1 MKKKGFA
8 REFWQYV
15 MDSSSLINIEQNR
28 GVRTLEQRRGA
39 IIISE
44 RVAYEVAED
53 AKILKTDPLRQ
64 FVMVNP
70 QIVTQLQN
78 DEEEEYLL
86 VLRQPGIDEGEAS
99 VIAIAS
105 KRQLPLV
112 IDERDTKATGKA
124 KNHNVNTL
132 SWQEFLKVS

>member
-15 MDSSSLINIEQNR
+15 IDSSALINIEKNR

-53 AKILKTDPLRQ
+53 PKILKTDPLRQ

-70 QIVTQLQN
+70 QIVTQFQN
-78 DEEEEYLL
+78 DEEEEYLM

-99 VIAIAS
+99 VIVIAS